1 MTFAFLFQL
10 LYSLKFYKGD
20 DKIKSFIWDL
30 VNNQVDM
37 QKHDGLAA
45 PVPRGRKGRKTKGES
60 KPVDEIG
67 LDFSSLDFDPD
78 TVLPDDGYKKHLER
92 HNNK

>member
-1 MTFAFLFQL
+1 MPFAFLFQL

-67 LDFSSLDFDPD
+67 LDFPSLGFDPD

>member
-1 MTFAFLFQL
+1 
-10 LYSLKFYKGD
+10 
-20 DKIKSFIWDL
+20 
-30 VNNQVDM
+30 M

-60 KPVDEIG
+60 KSVDEIG